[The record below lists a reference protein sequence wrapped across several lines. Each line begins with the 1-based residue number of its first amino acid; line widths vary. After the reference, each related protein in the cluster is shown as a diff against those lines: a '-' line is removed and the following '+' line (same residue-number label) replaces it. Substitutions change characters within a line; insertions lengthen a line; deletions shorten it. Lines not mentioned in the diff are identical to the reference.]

1 MSRYARKKDA
11 NHSSVVKAFQFAG
24 ASWLNI
30 EGSTPGAPDGAL
42 GVSGATHLVE
52 IKPDS
57 KLKAHAPR
65 PTQVKFA
72 AEWRGSPVH
81 LVRSPAEAWQLVALL
96 RMTAA
101 TRTKA
106 AIALANRVAPATQS
120 QEAPATALPASP
132 VQKRSAAEGEVAQT
146 ATHADTVLYALGL
159 IRKVKAQPTLVVGG
173 TGGVNFE
180 VKR

>member
-1 MSRYARKKDA
+1 MSRYARKKDS
-11 NHSSVVKAFQFAG
+11 NHGTVVEAFKFAG

-65 PTQVKFA
+65 PTQMKFA

-81 LVRSPAEAWQLVALL
+81 LVRSPQEAWELVALL

-106 AIALANRVAPATQS
+106 AIALANGVAASTGL
-120 QEAPATALPASP
+120 QEGAGIAALPSP
-132 VQKRSAAEGEVAQT
+132 VRKRSAPNPIRAALAEDAKILASMAKRGDPA
-146 ATHADTVLYALGL
+146 
-159 IRKVKAQPTLVVGG
+159 TLVVGDS
-173 TGGVNFE
+173 GGVNFE

>member
-1 MSRYARKKDA
+1 MSRYARKKDS
-11 NHSSVVKAFQFAG
+11 NHGTVVEAFKFAG

-65 PTQVKFA
+65 PTQMKFA

-81 LVRSPAEAWQLVALL
+81 LVRSPQEAWELVALL

-106 AIALANRVAPATQS
+106 AIALAHGVAASTGL
-120 QEAPATALPASP
+120 QEGPATAPAAQPRDSAADN
-132 VQKRSAAEGEVAQT
+132 RSA
-146 ATHADTVLYALGL
+146 L
-159 IRKVKAQPTLVVGG
+159 IRSGTPAISQPRPNQRRVKLAALAVGG
-173 TGGVNFE
+173 SGGVNFE